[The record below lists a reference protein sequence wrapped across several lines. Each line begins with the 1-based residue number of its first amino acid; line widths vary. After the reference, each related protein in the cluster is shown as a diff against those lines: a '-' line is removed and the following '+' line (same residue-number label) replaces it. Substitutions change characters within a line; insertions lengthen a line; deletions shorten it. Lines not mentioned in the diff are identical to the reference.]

1 MPPELQ
7 ELIEG
12 INTKFDAFKKAN
24 DERLAILE
32 KGQPVPAELEAKI
45 VKIEE
50 SIAGQ
55 EAVKDRLDAIDTA
68 IKRGAFGKHKTDD
81 EVSAQKQ
88 EYADLLCKYMR
99 GGDEGGKGWS
109 EKEVSRVKELHTSL
123 AEQKLLAVQSDP
135 DGGYWV
141 SPDETGRIVERVFET
156 SPMRQVAS
164 VQAIGTDALEGIV
177 DDDEAG
183 AEWVGE
189 TEAPTNEDTP
199 KIGKWRIPVHEQAT
213 RPKATNKLL
222 EDSSVNIETWLA
234 GKVARRF
241 ARAENLAF
249 VSGDSVGKPRGFL
262 DYGASAS
269 IETYDRLTIGR
280 LITAAVGA
288 VSFDDLLDL
297 QGALKTAYE
306 VMSTWAMNRRTKKDI
321 RKLKDNDGQY
331 LWQPSLQVGE
341 PETLLGRAMVMFEDL
356 PDVATDAL
364 PIAIADWTEAYQV
377 VDRTGISVLRD
388 PYTAKPFVE
397 FYTRKRVGGDVINTD
412 AIKIMQIQ

>member
-1 MPPELQ
+1 MPPELK
-7 ELIEG
+7 ELVEG

-32 KGQPVPAELEAKI
+32 KGQPVPAELEAKL

-99 GGDEGGKGWS
+99 GGDEGGKGWN
-109 EKEVSRVKELHTSL
+109 EKESSRVKELHQSL
-123 AEQKLLAVQSDP
+123 AEQKFLAVQND
-135 DGGYWV
+135 DGGGYWV

-189 TEAPTNEDTP
+189 TETTTNEDTP

-222 EDSSVNIETWLA
+222 EDSSVNIENWL
-234 GKVARRF
+234 GNKVARRF
-241 ARAENLAF
+241 SRAENLAF
-249 VSGDSVGKPRGFL
+249 VSGDAVGKPRGFL
-262 DYGASAS
+262 DYDASAT
-269 IETYDRLTIGR
+269 IETYDRQTIGR
-280 LITAAVGA
+280 LITAAAGA

-321 RKLKDNDGQY
+321 RKLKDNEGQY

-356 PDVATDAL
+356 PDVAVDAL